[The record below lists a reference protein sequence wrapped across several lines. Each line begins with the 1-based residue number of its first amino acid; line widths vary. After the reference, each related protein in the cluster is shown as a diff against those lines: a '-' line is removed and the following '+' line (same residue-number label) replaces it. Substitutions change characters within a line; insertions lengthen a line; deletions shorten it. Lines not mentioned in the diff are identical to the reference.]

1 MTGEQVEGRTFRG
14 DTVQPETPA
23 AKEHRNQT
31 KGIEERMKSLWI
43 VLGVVGVIIL
53 IVLFGFGSYVST
65 KNTLVQKNEA
75 INQAYSQVNVVQ
87 QRRLDL
93 IPNLVAS
100 VKGYVSEESTV
111 LTNIANAR
119 AAITSAPDRAS
130 SIAANSKLDVALGP
144 FFRLQEEYPNL
155 KGNEQFTRLTDELAG
170 TENRIAVERQR
181 YNRTLED
188 YNVYVRQ
195 FPNSI
200 WANIAGFH
208 YRDEYFKG
216 NPENSAAPK
225 VDFSK

>member
-1 MTGEQVEGRTFRG
+1 
-14 DTVQPETPA
+14 
-23 AKEHRNQT
+23 
-31 KGIEERMKSLWI
+31 MKSIWI
-43 VLGVVGVIIL
+43 VLGVVGLL
-53 IVLFGFGSYVST
+53 IVVLLFIGGSYIGA

-75 INQAYSQVNVVQ
+75 VNQTFSQVNVVQ

-100 VKGYVSEESTV
+100 VKGYVAEESTI

-119 AAITSAPDRAS
+119 AGVLAAGSDRAS
-130 SIAANSKLDVALGP
+130 NINANSKLDVALGP
-144 FFRLQEEYPNL
+144 FFRLQEQYPDL
-155 KGNEQFTRLTDELAG
+155 KGNQQFIRLTDELAG

-181 YNRTLED
+181 YNKTLQD
-188 YNVYVRQ
+188 YNTYVQQ

-200 WANIAGFH
+200 WANMAGFH

-216 NPENSAAPK
+216 NPENSVAPK

>member
-1 MTGEQVEGRTFRG
+1 M
-14 DTVQPETPA
+14 
-23 AKEHRNQT
+23 
-31 KGIEERMKSLWI
+31 KGLW
-43 VLGVVGVIIL
+43 VGLGVVGLL
-53 IVLFGFGSYVST
+53 IVVLLLVGGSYVST

-75 INQAYSQVNVVQ
+75 INQSYSQVNVVQ

-100 VKGYVSEESTV
+100 VKGYVAEESTI

-130 SIAANSKLDVALGP
+130 QIQANSKLDVALGP
-144 FFRLQEEYPNL
+144 FFRLQEQYPDL
-155 KGNEQFTRLTDELAG
+155 KGNQQFMRLEDELAG
-170 TENRIAVERQR
+170 TENRIAVERGR
-181 YNRTLED
+181 YNKVLED

-200 WANIAGFH
+200 WAGIAGFH

-216 NPENSAAPK
+216 NPENSTAPK

>member
-1 MTGEQVEGRTFRG
+1 
-14 DTVQPETPA
+14 
-23 AKEHRNQT
+23 
-31 KGIEERMKSLWI
+31 MKSLWV
-43 VLGVVGVIIL
+43 VLGVVGLLIL
-53 IVLFGFGSYVST
+53 VLLFAGGSYISA

-75 INQAYSQVNVVQ
+75 VNQSFSQVNVVQ

-100 VKGYVSEESTV
+100 VKGYVAEESTI

-119 AAITSAPDRAS
+119 AGVLAAGSDHAS
-130 SIAANSKLDVALGP
+130 SINANTKLDVALGP
-144 FFRLQEEYPNL
+144 FFRLQEQYPNL
-155 KGNEQFTRLTDELAG
+155 KGNDQFMRLTDELAG

-181 YNRTLED
+181 YNKTLED
-188 YNVYVRQ
+188 FNVYVRQ

-216 NPENSAAPK
+216 NPENNVAPK

>member
-1 MTGEQVEGRTFRG
+1 MDRNGQQPNLIEGNRKT
-14 DTVQPETPA
+14 
-23 AKEHRNQT
+23 
-31 KGIEERMKSLWI
+31 MKSLWI
-43 VLGVVGVIIL
+43 VLGIMGLLI
-53 IVLFGFGSYVST
+53 IVLLLAGGSYIST

-75 INQAYSQVNVVQ
+75 IEQQYAQVNVVQ

-100 VKGYVSEESTV
+100 VKGYVAEESTI

-130 SIAANSKLDVALGP
+130 SIAANTRMDVALGP
-144 FFRLQEEYPNL
+144 FFRLQEQYPDL
-155 KGNEQFTRLTDELAG
+155 KGNQQFMRLEDELAG

-181 YNRTLED
+181 YNKALED
-188 YNVYVRQ
+188 YNVYLRQ

-200 WANIAGFH
+200 WANMAGFH

-216 NPENSAAPK
+216 NPENSQAPK

>member
-1 MTGEQVEGRTFRG
+1 
-14 DTVQPETPA
+14 
-23 AKEHRNQT
+23 
-31 KGIEERMKSLWI
+31 MKSLWI
-43 VLGVVGVIIL
+43 VLGVVGLLIL
-53 IVLFGFGSYVST
+53 LLLFVGGSYIGA

-75 INQAYSQVNVVQ
+75 VNQAFSQVNVVQ

-100 VKGYVSEESTV
+100 VKGYVAEESTI

-119 AAITSAPDRAS
+119 AGVLAAGNDHAS
-130 SIAANSKLDVALGP
+130 NINANSKLDVALGP
-144 FFRLQEEYPNL
+144 FFRLQEQYPDL
-155 KGNEQFTRLTDELAG
+155 KGNQQFMRLTDELAG

-181 YNRTLED
+181 YNKTLED

-200 WANIAGFH
+200 WANMAGFH

-216 NPENSAAPK
+216 NPENSVAPK

>member
-1 MTGEQVEGRTFRG
+1 
-14 DTVQPETPA
+14 
-23 AKEHRNQT
+23 
-31 KGIEERMKSLWI
+31 MKALWVVLGLVGLLVI
-43 VLGVVGVIIL
+43 VL
-53 IVLFGFGSYVST
+53 LFAGGSYIGA
-65 KNTLVQKNEA
+65 KNTMVQKNEA
-75 INQAYSQVNVVQ
+75 VTQAYSQVNVVQ

-100 VKGYVSEESTV
+100 VKGYVNEETTV

-119 AAITSAPDRAS
+119 AGVLAAGSDRGS
-130 SIAANSKLDVALGP
+130 QIQANAKLDVALGP
-144 FFRLQEEYPNL
+144 FFRLQEQYPNL
-155 KGNEQFTRLTDELAG
+155 KGSEQFTRLNDELAG

-181 YNRTLED
+181 YNKTLED

-200 WANIAGFH
+200 WANFAGFH

-216 NPENSAAPK
+216 NPANAEAPK